1 MKRFFLSI
9 LCVSIFFLGLG
20 ALVEKTGARFKS
32 DERALDLVR
41 KARLALGGD
50 AALASVQSL
59 RIVGQTTRTV
69 KIDGVERQ
77 HQGDVEI
84 AMQLPDKFM
93 KMVKIGKDDS
103 VPGEKQVVEHKMN
116 VVVVTKDGE
125 AGKVAID
132 NEGSAT
138 SHGVRKIVIKKPDGS
153 VEELTG
159 DEADKVVIRDMASG
173 MPAGENKHV
182 FVRKA
187 GDHSAIR
194 QNELLRTTL
203 GLLMTAPQGLDVSYT
218 FGGEMSVEGTACNI
232 VVAEFGGTAYRIYLD
247 RSSNLP
253 VMMAYTAPRMPHMF
267 TFKAKH
273 DAAAEGPVKDVV
285 VLRKTAEEGVVD
297 MAEFTLKFSDYRS
310 VNGIQLPYKWTQ
322 TVAGV
327 ADETLDVTSYE
338 INPANIAEKFSNQKV
353 WVKTTQPE

>member
-20 ALVEKTGARFKS
+20 ALVERTGARFKS
-32 DERALDLVR
+32 DERALELVR

-84 AMQLPDKFM
+84 AMQMPDKFM
-93 KMVKIGKDDS
+93 KMVKIGNNDS
-103 VPGEKQVVEHKMN
+103 VPGDKQIVEHKMN

-125 AGKVAID
+125 AGKIALD
-132 NEGSAT
+132 KQGSAT
-138 SHGVRKIVIKKPDGS
+138 EHGVRKIIIKKPDGS
-153 VEELTG
+153 VEELSG
-159 DEADKVVIRDMASG
+159 DEADKIVIRDMASG
-173 MPAGENKHV
+173 VPAGENKNI

-187 GDHSAIR
+187 GDHTAMR

-203 GLLMTAPQGLDVSYT
+203 SLLMTAPQGLDVSYT
-218 FGGEMSVEGTACNI
+218 FGGESSVEGTSCNI
-232 VVAEFGGTAYRIYLD
+232 VVAEFAGTAYKIYLD

-253 VMMAYTAPRMPHMF
+253 VMMTYTAPRMPRMVTF
-267 TFKAKH
+267 TAKS
-273 DAAAEGPVKDVV
+273 DAASEGSTKDVV
-285 VLRKTAEEGVVD
+285 VLRKTSDEGVAD
-297 MAEFTLKFSDYRS
+297 MAEFTVKFSDYRS
-310 VNGIQLPYKWTQ
+310 VNGVQLPYKWTQ

-327 ADETLDVTSYE
+327 VDEIMDVTSYE

-353 WVKTTQPE
+353 WVKTVQPE